1 MAEIFSKKI
10 YTEEYKIKDYGKAV
24 LNIPDW
30 RYQELYESGSFF
42 FEEK

>member
-1 MAEIFSKKI
+1 MEEIREKI
-10 YTEEYKIKDYGKAV
+10 YTEENKIKDYGKAV
-24 LNIPDW
+24 LNIPDC